1 MSKQKVDRWRLKN
14 KNKRAENDFNK
25 VMCLYVTHKY
35 GPIAK
40 EVCEFYD
47 KLRAKYPT
55 KKFYKGSRRFKE
67 WVNNQIT
74 MYCEGHT
81 SCDDEQQ
88 SSSSGDEQQ
97 PQTTDPVAAEPMA
110 DEQALETTD
119 PVADGPIA
127 GEQVVETTDPIAENN
142 LSSVI
147 QEAWFD
153 VKHKDFC
160 EAWSDSIREQQQIQE
175 LDALDDVLD
184 QIIADLEAGQ
194 DEGIVADPVVDE
206 VEDFLNTQVDD
217 GEPLVE
223 WW

>member
-14 KNKRAENDFNK
+14 QNKRAENDFNK

-74 MYCEGHT
+74 MYCDGHT
-81 SCDDEQQ
+81 SSDDEQQ
-88 SSSSGDEQQ
+88 SSSSDDEQQ
-97 PQTTDPVAAEPMA
+97 PQTTDPVADEPMA

-153 VKHKDFC
+153 
-160 EAWSDSIREQQQIQE
+160 ASDSIREQQQIQE
-175 LDALDDVLD
+175 LGALNGVLD
-184 QIIADLEAGQ
+184 QIIADLEAGL
-194 DEGIVADPVVDE
+194 DEGIVVDPVVDE
-206 VEDFLNTQVDD
+206 VEDFLSTQVVD